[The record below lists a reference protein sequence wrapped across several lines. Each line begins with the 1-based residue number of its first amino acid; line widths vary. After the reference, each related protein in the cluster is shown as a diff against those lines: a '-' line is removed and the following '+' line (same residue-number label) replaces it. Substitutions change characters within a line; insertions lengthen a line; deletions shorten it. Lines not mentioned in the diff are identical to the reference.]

1 MAKQTVALEVLS
13 YHATAQQEE
22 TDKLMVRATGWME
35 IYITMISI
43 PHQTEFQ
50 WPVSQMFSD
59 LRQTC

>member
-35 IYITMISI
+35 ILNYDKHPSSDRISMASV
-43 PHQTEFQ
+43 PNVF
-50 WPVSQMFSD
+50 
-59 LRQTC
+59 